1 MHQILMHYITS
12 FGFFK
17 CVEYFLKQITFY
29 CYCSLYTL
37 MSLKIYV
44 CVETNS
50 PIGVKYNNTES
61 RFLFKK
67 LLTGAFFQ
75 FSVPIWKSVFQN
87 VLASH
92 LKSKINVSQTL
103 HMLLFLE
110 FLKLLNQNT
119 KPGPQKQNL

>member
-1 MHQILMHYITS
+1 MCRILFKKDYILLLLFVIHTY
-12 FGFFK
+12 
-17 CVEYFLKQITFY
+17 EPED
-29 CYCSLYTL
+29 
-37 MSLKIYV
+37 YV
-44 CVETNS
+44 CAETDS

-61 RFLFKK
+61 LRVE

-75 FSVPIWKSVFQN
+75 FSVPIWRSVLQN